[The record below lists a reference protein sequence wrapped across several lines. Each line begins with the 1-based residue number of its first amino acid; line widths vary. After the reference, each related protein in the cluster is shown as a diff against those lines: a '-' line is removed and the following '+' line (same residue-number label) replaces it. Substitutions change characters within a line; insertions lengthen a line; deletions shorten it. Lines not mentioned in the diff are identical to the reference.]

1 VRSET
6 SRVLNG
12 VARNFAT
19 LATFFATWIIVFALG
34 AQAGSY
40 WLWLGLL
47 FGWVPAIAASNLV
60 ERAWPA
66 FVLLALGVAA
76 WRWLS

>member
-1 VRSET
+1 VRGET
-6 SRVLNG
+6 PRVLNG
-12 VARNFAT
+12 VARNFAG
-19 LATFFATWIIVFALG
+19 LATFFATWIVLFALG

-47 FGWVPAIAASNLV
+47 FGWLPAIAVSNLV
-60 ERAWPA
+60 ERAWLA
-66 FVLLALGVAA
+66 FVLLAICAAA